1 MIPEVILDLKASNK
15 EETIEELA
23 QVLFESGK
31 INDME
36 GYVKD
41 IMSREKILST
51 YCGSNIAIPHS
62 VSEFVNEASFA
73 FGRSPGLNW
82 DKDDDLVNFVI
93 ILAIPQ
99 LKEGEDTIHI
109 EMMSAIA
116 ELALDDKIRSK
127 WTNAKTAEDI
137 IATFNEN

>member
-1 MIPEVILDLKASNK
+1 MIPEVILDLKAKNK
-15 EETIEELA
+15 EEAIEELA

-31 INDME
+31 INDRE

-41 IMSREKILST
+41 IMNREKILST

-62 VSEFVNEASFA
+62 VSEVVNKASFA
-73 FGRSPGLNW
+73 FGRSQGLTW
-82 DKDDDLVNFVI
+82 DEDDDLVNFVI

-99 LKEGEDTIHI
+99 LKEGEDTVHI

-116 ELALDDKIRSK
+116 ELALDDDIRK
-127 WTNAKTAEDI
+127 LWEDATTEQDI
-137 IATFNEN
+137 IHTFN